1 LKSIKFDFGNQLLK
15 KKSRNNFVDIFI
27 TLKNIGGVA
36 SEFYFKF
43 PDDISIKREIW
54 MDPVEP
60 SSNEQQ
66 EYHVLKEKLFEVSP
80 RKSKLEPGKC
90 CNIRFRFNI
99 KDKGE
104 KHKLRVIFQIVNG
117 KPLIF
122 ELCAETNSEKN
133 GILEIKNSVLD
144 FHSVPMGYVFIE
156 LN

>member
-1 LKSIKFDFGNQLLK
+1 MK
-15 KKSRNNFVDIFI
+15 KKSKNNFVDIFL
-27 TLKNIGGVA
+27 TLKNVGGVT

-60 SSNEQQ
+60 SSNEVQ
-66 EYHVLKEKLFEVSP
+66 EYHVLKEKLFEVTP

-104 KHKLRVIFQIVNG
+104 HKLRVIFQIVNG

-122 ELCAETNSEKN
+122 ELYAETHSEKN
-133 GILEIKNSVLD
+133 GILEIKNSILD
-144 FHSVPMGYVFIE
+144 FHSVPMGYVKNKI
-156 LN
+156 